1 MINRRHRS
9 FAILET
15 SKGEADERT
24 LYDDFPAMDTDFPVW
39 TGEHFRLRYLQSG
52 DAAGLFTCY
61 HDKEAV
67 RYNVSDYSGGETMPQ
82 SRAQKDA
89 VMRYQGKTYE
99 PVNIRVLIG
108 ERDQIN
114 AAARARGESLN
125 AYVRRAIAAQMERD
139 GLPESEHIPATIE
152 QATARRKEQEEQ
164 AAKL

>member
-1 MINRRHRS
+1 
-9 FAILET
+9 
-15 SKGEADERT
+15 
-24 LYDDFPAMDTDFPVW
+24 MDTDFPVW

-52 DAAGLFTCY
+52 DAAGLFACY

-67 RYNVSDYSGGETMPQ
+67 RYNVSDYSGGETMPKTT
-82 SRAQKDA
+82 AQKLAQARFD
-89 VMRYQGKTYE
+89 GKTYE

-139 GLPESEHIPATIE
+139 GLPESERIPATIE

-164 AAKL
+164 DAKL